1 LLVSVRTSNI
11 KTMDSQTEAERKE
24 LEQKIL
30 SKRQQIEFEKTN
42 MDLTSEFSA
51 ENRENPDVMEE
62 AKNFDD
68 PAENVVAES
77 DSKSLKKAEQELD
90 ELVEKLSRYNRD

>member
-1 LLVSVRTSNI
+1 
-11 KTMDSQTEAERKE
+11 MDSQSEAERKE

-42 MDLTSEFSA
+42 MALTSEFSE

-68 PAENVVAES
+68 PPGNVVGES
-77 DSKSLKKAEQELD
+77 DIKSLKKAEQELD

>member
-1 LLVSVRTSNI
+1 LLATLYIPKKKLMADHSESE
-11 KTMDSQTEAERKE
+11 KKK

-42 MDLTSEFSA
+42 IDLTSEFSE

-68 PAENVVAES
+68 PPENVIEKNDAR
-77 DSKSLKKAEQELD
+77 SLQKAEQELS
-90 ELVEKLSRYNRD
+90 ELIEKLSRYNRD